1 MSLVTDVNAG
11 SLNPF
16 DALRS
21 AWYKAMFLRDNP
33 EYMDADGI
41 WVYSGPQG
49 CGKTLSAVQAV
60 DRLARRYPE
69 AIVVSN
75 IDINIGCDYVPFE
88 QYEQLHEMDNGI
100 KGLIFLLDE
109 VHVLWNSLES
119 KNIPIAEMAAL
130 CQMRKARRVIIG
142 TSQVY
147 SRIAKPIR
155 EQLKYLILCH
165 NYLGIAQYNV
175 ITDPAESQ
183 EVQGH
188 IQPKMLGTR
197 FWFHSPEL
205 YQMYET
211 LAVVKRIDRGK
222 VRKGEYYG

>member
-1 MSLVTDVNAG
+1 MSLVLDVNAG
-11 SLNPF
+11 SLNPL
-16 DALRS
+16 DAIRS

-33 EYMDADGI
+33 AYMDADGI
-41 WVYSGPQG
+41 WIYSGPQG

-60 DRLARRYPE
+60 DRLARRYPS
-69 AIVVSN
+69 AKVVSN
-75 IDINIGCDYVPFE
+75 IDINIGCEYTPFE
-88 QYEQLHEMDNGI
+88 DYSQLHEMDNGI
-100 KGLIFLLDE
+100 EGLIFLLDE

-155 EQLKYLILCH
+155 EQLKYLVLCH
-165 NYLGIAQYNV
+165 NFFGVCQYNE
-175 ITDPAESQ
+175 ICDPAETI
-183 EVQGH
+183 EVNGH
-188 IQPKMLGTR
+188 IQPKIVGNR
-197 FWFHSPEL
+197 FWFHSPDL

-211 LAVVKRIDRGK
+211 LAVVKRIERGRPK
-222 VRKGEYYG
+222 KGDYYG